1 MVIAHGLEGSGHGR
15 WEVLVSI
22 LLSTLF
28 AALPQAGSSL
38 NLCSV
43 CRNNHTKK
51 QIEFEC
57 RSAAAMI
64 SHLPRTPVDIPLI
77 IRILGHMSSRIVSVK
92 QAYSLPVGTELTV
105 RGWVRS
111 RRDSKGI
118 TFVELND
125 GSRFKSIQLVLD
137 AGVVPDETLRHV
149 TTGSS
154 ISASGILVESPAKG
168 QAVELKAAEIKLF
181 GGADPANYPL
191 QKKGHSL
198 EFLREISHLRVRSNT
213 FGAAFRVRN
222 ALTRAI
228 HNFFQERDFIYV
240 QTPIITTSD
249 CEGAGQMF
257 NVTTLDIR
265 NPPRGADGAIQW
277 QQDFF
282 SRPAYLTVSG
292 QLEAEIFALGFSNVY
307 TFGPTFRAENS
318 NTPRHLAEFWMVEPE
333 MAFYE
338 LEDDMRLAEEFLKT
352 TIRSVLDHC
361 REDLEFFNQFIEK
374 SVLATL
380 EEVAEAQ
387 FAHISYTDAVRA
399 VRDAK
404 RAWEF
409 PVQWGS
415 DLQTEHE
422 RFLSEEVF
430 KKPVIVTDY
439 PKDIKPFYMRLNDD
453 QRTVRAMDVLVP
465 RVGEIIGGSQR
476 EERYDILAQRM
487 RESGLDEKPYWWYLD
502 LRRFGSAPHSGF
514 GLGLE
519 RMMMYLTGL
528 KNIRDVIPFPR
539 TPGNAEF

>member
-1 MVIAHGLEGSGHGR
+1 M
-15 WEVLVSI
+15 
-22 LLSTLF
+22 
-28 AALPQAGSSL
+28 AG
-38 NLCSV
+38 
-43 CRNNHTKK
+43 
-51 QIEFEC
+51 QF
-57 RSAAAMI
+57 
-64 SHLPRTPVDIPLI
+64 
-77 IRILGHMSSRIVSVK
+77 VSVK
-92 QAYSLPVGTELTV
+92 QAFKLSVGSEITL

-125 GSRFKSIQLVLD
+125 GSRFKSMQLVVE
-137 AGVVPDETLRHV
+137 AGAVPEETLKLV
-149 TTGSS
+149 TTGS
-154 ISASGILVESPAKG
+154 GIAANGVLVESPAKG
-168 QAVELKAAEIKLF
+168 QAVELKVSSIAIY
-181 GGADPANYPL
+181 GTADPATYPL
-191 QKKGHSL
+191 QKKGHTL

-222 ALTRAI
+222 ALTHAI
-228 HNFFQERDFIYV
+228 HTFFQERDFIYV

-257 NVTTLDIR
+257 GVTTLNLQQPARTI
-265 NPPRGADGAIQW
+265 DGKVDW

-282 SRPAYLTVSG
+282 GKPAYLTVSG
-292 QLEAEIFALGFSNVY
+292 QLEGEIFALAFSKVY

-318 NTPRHLAEFWMVEPE
+318 NTPRHLAEFWMIEPE

-338 LEDDMRLAEEFLKT
+338 LSDNMQLAEEFLKYI
-352 TIRSVLDHC
+352 IRYVLENC

-374 SVLATL
+374 TVLATL
-380 EEVAEAQ
+380 EHVAESS
-387 FAHISYTDAVRA
+387 FGHITYTDAIQEL
-399 VRDAK
+399 K
-404 RAWEF
+404 KSGKTWEF
-409 PVQWGS
+409 PVDWGN

-430 KKPVIVTDY
+430 KRPVIVTDY
-439 PKDIKPFYMRLNDD
+439 PKDIKAFYMRVNEDGK
-453 QRTVRAMDVLVP
+453 TVRAMDVLVP

-476 EERYDILAQRM
+476 EERHDVLLQRLHDA
-487 RESGLDEKPYWWYLD
+487 GLDEKPYWWYFD
-502 LRRFGSAPHSGF
+502 LRRYGSVPHSGF

>member
-1 MVIAHGLEGSGHGR
+1 MTAQFS
-15 WEVLVSI
+15 
-22 LLSTLF
+22 
-28 AALPQAGSSL
+28 
-38 NLCSV
+38 
-43 CRNNHTKK
+43 
-51 QIEFEC
+51 
-57 RSAAAMI
+57 
-64 SHLPRTPVDIPLI
+64 
-77 IRILGHMSSRIVSVK
+77 SVK
-92 QAYSLPVGTELTV
+92 QAFNLAVGSEIVL

-111 RRDSKGI
+111 RRDSKGV
-118 TFVELND
+118 TFIELND
-125 GSRFKSIQLVLD
+125 GSRFKSMQLVVE
-137 AGVVPDETLRHV
+137 AGAIAEGTLRQV

-154 ISASGILVESPAKG
+154 IEAIGVLVESPAKG
-168 QAVELKAAEIKLF
+168 QAVELRVAAIEVY
-181 GGADPANYPL
+181 GSADPATYPL
-191 QKKGHSL
+191 QKKGHTL

-222 ALTRAI
+222 ALTHAI
-228 HNFFQERDFIYV
+228 HSFFQERDFLYV

-257 NVTTLDIR
+257 NVTTLNLLQPAR
-265 NPPRGADGAIQW
+265 TADGKIDW

-282 SRPAYLTVSG
+282 AKPAYLTVSG
-292 QLEAEIFALGFSNVY
+292 QLEGEIFASAFSKVY

-333 MAFYE
+333 MAFYQ
-338 LEDDMRLAEEFLKT
+338 LEDNMRLAEEFLKY
-352 TIRSVLDHC
+352 TIRHVLEHC

-380 EEVAEAQ
+380 EHVAESD
-387 FAHISYTDAVRA
+387 FGHMTYSDAVEEL
-399 VRDAK
+399 K
-404 RAWEF
+404 KSGKTWEF
-409 PVQWGS
+409 PVQWGN

-422 RFLSEEVF
+422 RYLSEEVF

-453 QRTVRAMDVLVP
+453 DKTVRAMDVLVP

-476 EERYDILAQRM
+476 EERYEVLLRRL
-487 RESGLDEKPYWWYLD
+487 RETGLDEKPYWWYLD
-502 LRRFGSAPHSGF
+502 LRRYGTVPHSGF

-539 TPGNAEF
+539 TPGNAGF

>member
-1 MVIAHGLEGSGHGR
+1 M
-15 WEVLVSI
+15 
-22 LLSTLF
+22 
-28 AALPQAGSSL
+28 AG
-38 NLCSV
+38 
-43 CRNNHTKK
+43 
-51 QIEFEC
+51 QF
-57 RSAAAMI
+57 
-64 SHLPRTPVDIPLI
+64 
-77 IRILGHMSSRIVSVK
+77 VSVK
-92 QAYSLPVGTELTV
+92 QAFSLSVGSEITL

-118 TFVELND
+118 TFIELND
-125 GSRFKSIQLVLD
+125 GSRFKSMQLVVE
-137 AGVVPDETLRHV
+137 AGAIAEEMLKQI

-154 ISASGILVESPAKG
+154 IEAGGVLVESPAKG
-168 QAVELKAAEIKLF
+168 QAVELKVASVHVY
-181 GGADPANYPL
+181 GTADATTYPL
-191 QKKGHSL
+191 QKKGHTL

-222 ALTRAI
+222 ALTHAI
-228 HNFFQERDFIYV
+228 HTFFQERDFLYV

-257 NVTTLDIR
+257 GVTTL
-265 NPPRGADGAIQW
+265 NLQQAPRAADGKVDW

-282 SRPAYLTVSG
+282 AKPAYLTVSG
-292 QLEAEIFALGFSNVY
+292 QLEGEIFASAFSKVY

-318 NTPRHLAEFWMVEPE
+318 NTPRHLAEFWMIEPE

-338 LEDDMRLAEEFLKT
+338 LEDNMRLAEEFLKYI
-352 TIRSVLDHC
+352 IRSVLEHC

-380 EEVAEAQ
+380 EHVAESD
-387 FAHISYTDAVRA
+387 FGHITYTEAIA
-399 VRDAK
+399 ELK
-404 RAWEF
+404 KSGKTWEF
-409 PVQWGS
+409 PVEWGN

-430 KKPVIVTDY
+430 KKPLIVTDY
-439 PKDIKPFYMRLNDD
+439 PK
-453 QRTVRAMDVLVP
+453 AMLIEALP
-465 RVGEIIGGSQR
+465 CARMSKLRVGEIIGGSQR
-476 EERYDILAQRM
+476 EERHDVLLQRL
-487 RESGLDEKPYWWYLD
+487 RDAGLDEKPYWWYFD
-502 LRRFGSAPHSGF
+502 LRRYGTVPHSGF

>member
-1 MVIAHGLEGSGHGR
+1 M
-15 WEVLVSI
+15 
-22 LLSTLF
+22 
-28 AALPQAGSSL
+28 AAQ
-38 NLCSV
+38 
-43 CRNNHTKK
+43 
-51 QIEFEC
+51 F
-57 RSAAAMI
+57 
-64 SHLPRTPVDIPLI
+64 
-77 IRILGHMSSRIVSVK
+77 VSVK
-92 QAYSLPVGTELTV
+92 NAFTLPVGSEITL
-105 RGWVRS
+105 RGWARS

-118 TFVELND
+118 TFIELND
-125 GSRFKSIQLVLD
+125 GSRFKSMQLVVD
-137 AGVVPDETLRHV
+137 AGTVPEEMLRQV

-154 ISASGILVESPAKG
+154 IAATGALVESPAKG
-168 QAVELKAAEIKLF
+168 QAVELKVASVHLYGTADAAT
-181 GGADPANYPL
+181 YPL
-191 QKKGHSL
+191 QKKGHTL
-198 EFLREISHLRVRSNT
+198 EFLRDISHLRVRSNT

-222 ALTRAI
+222 ALTHAI
-228 HNFFQERDFIYV
+228 HTFFQERGFLYV

-257 NVTTLDIR
+257 EVTTL
-265 NPPRGADGAIQW
+265 NLQQPPRTPDGKTDW

-282 SRPAYLTVSG
+282 AKPAYLTVSG
-292 QLEAEIFALGFSNVY
+292 QLEGEIFASAFSNVY

-318 NTPRHLAEFWMVEPE
+318 NTPRHLAEFWMIEPE

-338 LEDDMRLAEEFLKT
+338 LEDNMRLAEEFLKYI
-352 TIRSVLDHC
+352 IRYVLEHC

-380 EEVAEAQ
+380 EHVAQAN
-387 FAHISYTDAVRA
+387 FGAITYTDAVEQLKKSGRT
-399 VRDAK
+399 
-404 RAWEF
+404 WEF
-409 PVQWGS
+409 PVEWGN

-439 PKDIKPFYMRLNDD
+439 PKAIKAFYMRVNDD
-453 QRTVRAMDVLVP
+453 GKTVRAMDVLVP

-476 EERYDILAQRM
+476 EERYDVLLTRLRDA
-487 RESGLDEKPYWWYLD
+487 GLDEKAYWWYLD
-502 LRRFGSAPHSGF
+502 LRRYGPVPHSGF

>member
-1 MVIAHGLEGSGHGR
+1 MAAH
-15 WEVLVSI
+15 VVSI
-22 LLSTLF
+22 RNAFQLATGSEITL
-28 AALPQAGSSL
+28 
-38 NLCSV
+38 
-43 CRNNHTKK
+43 
-51 QIEFEC
+51 
-57 RSAAAMI
+57 
-64 SHLPRTPVDIPLI
+64 
-77 IRILGHMSSRIVSVK
+77 
-92 QAYSLPVGTELTV
+92 

-118 TFVELND
+118 TFIELND
-125 GSRFKSIQLVLD
+125 GSRFKSIQLVVD
-137 AGVVPDETLRHV
+137 AGVVPDETLKQV

-154 ISASGILVESPAKG
+154 VAATGLLVESPAKG
-168 QAVELKAAEIKLF
+168 QAVELKVTSIHVY
-181 GGADPANYPL
+181 GTADPATYPL
-191 QKKGHSL
+191 QKKGHTL

-222 ALTRAI
+222 ALTHAI
-228 HNFFQERDFIYV
+228 HTFFQERDFIYV

-257 NVTTLDIR
+257 SVTTLNLPQTARTPEGKVD
-265 NPPRGADGAIQW
+265 W

-282 SRPAYLTVSG
+282 GKPAYLTVSG
-292 QLEAEIFALGFSNVY
+292 QLEAEIFALAFSKVY

-318 NTPRHLAEFWMVEPE
+318 NTPRHLAEFWMIEPE

-338 LEDDMRLAEEFLKT
+338 LSDNMQLAEEFLKY
-352 TIRSVLDHC
+352 TIRYVLDHC

-380 EEVAEAQ
+380 EHVAESN
-387 FAHISYTDAVRA
+387 FGHITYTDAVQELQKSGRT
-399 VRDAK
+399 
-404 RAWEF
+404 WEF
-409 PVQWGS
+409 PVKWGN

-439 PKDIKPFYMRLNDD
+439 PKDIKAFYMRVNDD
-453 QRTVRAMDVLVP
+453 NKTVRAMDVLVP

-476 EERYDILAQRM
+476 EERHDVLLQRL
-487 RESGLDEKPYWWYLD
+487 RDVGLDERAYWWYFD
-502 LRRFGSAPHSGF
+502 LRRFGSVPHSGF